1 MSLVV
6 LAIFVFAGVG
16 LLVYGIGIYN
26 GLIRLKHN
34 VDQAWSNIDVLL
46 KQRSD
51 ELPKLV
57 DTVKGYIAHE
67 REVLTAIT
75 EARAAVMRART
86 PGEQGQADGLL
97 RSALGQ
103 LFAVAEGYPELKAD
117 TSFNQLQ
124 SRISEIEEQIADRR
138 EFYNHSVNAI
148 NVRIEQIP
156 DTFVASLMHLGPR
169 ELFDVSEADRRD
181 VQVSFAS

>member
-1 MSLVV
+1 MSWIILVA
-6 LAIFVFAGVG
+6 LAFAGVG
-16 LLVYGIGIYN
+16 VVLYGVGIYN

-67 REVLTAIT
+67 RGVLTQIT
-75 EARAAVMRART
+75 EARAAVMQART
-86 PGEQGQADGLL
+86 PGEQGQADDLL
-97 RSALGQ
+97 RGALGR
-103 LFAVAEGYPELKAD
+103 LFAVAESYPELKAD
-117 TSFNQLQ
+117 TSFHQLQ
-124 SRISEIEEQIADRR
+124 HRISEIEEQISDRR

-148 NVRIEQIP
+148 NIRIEQIP
-156 DTFVASLMHLGPR
+156 DTFVASLMQLGPR
-169 ELFDVSEADRRD
+169 ELFEVSEGDRRD
-181 VQVSFAS
+181 VSISFS